1 MNKVINIYK
10 NHIFLIFKYSE
21 VVYSNNGFY
30 FVNQKVQDYFQERKV
45 TAFIELINHLLST
58 ELLKWAVQSIMSY
71 LRDRCIE

>member
-45 TAFIELINHLLST
+45 TPFIELINHLLST